1 MVKIALDPA
10 MYHVDHSVADEVRK
24 AAELGYEYLE
34 LSPRPDWFFW
44 HRYPKADDDAVA
56 EVRKACGETGV
67 SVLSLV
73 PVFNW
78 SSPDEQER
86 QAQVRNWRRL
96 LEIADGLDCRTIVSE
111 LSGAPAEPLRSE
123 HAFYASME
131 ELIPHFERYGIA
143 LNLEAHPYDFSE
155 RNDDAVQIIRGLNRP
170 WVNYVFCAPHAF
182 HLSDGVGDVRRMMEY
197 AGGKL
202 QHLHIADCFNH
213 RANVGNRYII
223 NPPGVDARIH
233 QHNEIGNGD
242 LDWDEF
248 FATLARRAFDG
259 IATVCVFGWEEDAD
273 AIHRRML
280 EKLTAELGGPSM
292 TDVECVLD
300 ARAELGECPVW
311 SAHEQ
316 ALYWVDIRA
325 PALHRLDPGIGRA
338 RTWPMPSRIGS
349 FGLRDGGRRR
359 GRARRRVPPAGLRH
373 RRADVPR
380 RAASACR
387 APGSTTARCRPTAGS
402 SRARWT
408 RSSSPARSPR
418 CTGSIRTA
426 RLTAVVDGLI
436 VSNGLAW
443 SADGRTMFHS
453 DSKAQVVWTYDYDPG
468 TRRGRGAPGA
478 GAAHRGAGTAGRR
491 RDRRE
496 GLLLERG
503 HLRGRAEPVGA
514 RRRLDRSIPLPCSNP
529 TAPCFGGPD
538 LRTIFVTSL
547 RHDLPAEVLADKPL
561 SGGIFAVR
569 VDVPGVPV
577 ARFAG

>member
-1 MVKIALDPA
+1 VVKIALDPA

-182 HLSDGVGDVRRMMEY
+182 HLSDGVGDVRRMMTY
-197 AGGKL
+197 AGNKL
-202 QHLHIADCFNH
+202 KHLHVADCFNH

-233 QHNEIGNGD
+233 QHNEIGHGD
-242 LDWDEF
+242 LDWAEF
-248 FATLARRAFDG
+248 FATLRDRAFDG
-259 IATVCVFGWEEDAD
+259 IATVCVFGWEEVAD

-280 EKLTAELGGPSM
+280 EKLTSEL
-292 TDVECVLD
+292 
-300 ARAELGECPVW
+300 
-311 SAHEQ
+311 
-316 ALYWVDIRA
+316 
-325 PALHRLDPGIGRA
+325 
-338 RTWPMPSRIGS
+338 
-349 FGLRDGGRRR
+349 
-359 GRARRRVPPAGLRH
+359 
-373 RRADVPR
+373 
-380 RAASACR
+380 AA
-387 APGSTTARCRPTAGS
+387 
-402 SRARWT
+402 
-408 RSSSPARSPR
+408 
-418 CTGSIRTA
+418 
-426 RLTAVVDGLI
+426 
-436 VSNGLAW
+436 VS
-443 SADGRTMFHS
+443 
-453 DSKAQVVWTYDYDPG
+453 
-468 TRRGRGAPGA
+468 
-478 GAAHRGAGTAGRR
+478 
-491 RDRRE
+491 
-496 GLLLERG
+496 
-503 HLRGRAEPVGA
+503 
-514 RRRLDRSIPLPCSNP
+514 
-529 TAPCFGGPD
+529 
-538 LRTIFVTSL
+538 
-547 RHDLPAEVLADKPL
+547 
-561 SGGIFAVR
+561 
-569 VDVPGVPV
+569 
-577 ARFAG
+577 